1 MTSPQ
6 LSIIIPTHNRP
17 ELLRRAVASALG
29 QTVTDLEVLVVDDGS
44 TPAVDLPPQARLRVI
59 RLEPNQ
65 GGAMARNQGALS
77 ASAQWITYLDDD
89 DVLQPTMA
97 ATALAAIQ
105 HLPADLPAPVGLL
118 FGLSIVNSR
127 GQTLETHLPPTLI
140 RGSHFCL
147 ETIPPGTSC
156 FTKQSLVVEREVL
169 LGMGGFDPS
178 FSSRVHTEL
187 FLRLNPVCSLWG
199 IPEVTYHLSAHEGN
213 RVSSNPQ
220 RRQQSFD
227 QLLAKHQDVFA
238 RQPRQTVADFVFNH
252 AVMLQRSGQRWAAV
266 KAWGKAFAIHPV
278 QAIVRLGSPHKQ
290 RILKTMPWLKTSFLT
305 PPMSNAR

>member
-29 QTVTDLEVLVVDDGS
+29 QTLTDLEVIVVDDGS
-44 TPAVDLPPQARLRVI
+44 TPAVSLPPEERLRVI

-65 GGAMARNQGALS
+65 GGAMARNQGALA
-77 ASAQWITYLDDD
+77 ASARWITYLDDD
-89 DVLQPTMA
+89 DVLQPKMA
-97 ATALAAIQ
+97 ETALSAIQ
-105 HLPADLPAPVGLL
+105 HIPPDLSAPVGLL

-127 GQTLETHLPPTLI
+127 GQILETHLPPTLPK
-140 RGSHFCL
+140 GSHFCL
-147 ETIPPGTSC
+147 EKIPLGTSF

-169 LGMGGFDPS
+169 LDMGGFDPS

-220 RRQQSFD
+220 RRQQSFE
-227 QLLAKHQDVFA
+227 QLLAKHREVFA

-252 AVMLQRSGQRWAAV
+252 AVMLQRSGQGWAATQ
-266 KAWGKAFAIHPV
+266 AWGKAFAIHPV
-278 QAIVRLGSPHKQ
+278 QAIARLGSPYKQ
-290 RILKTMPWLKTSFLT
+290 QALKTLAVLRASLASPL
-305 PPMSNAR
+305 SNAR

>member
-17 ELLRRAVASALG
+17 ELLCRAVASALG
-29 QTVTDLEVLVVDDGS
+29 QTVIDLEVIVVDDGS
-44 TPAVDLPPQARLRVI
+44 TPAVSLPPQDRLRVI

-65 GGAMARNQGALS
+65 GGAMARNQGAL
-77 ASAQWITYLDDD
+77 AAGARWITYLDDD
-89 DVLQPTMA
+89 DVLPPTMA
-97 ATALAAIQ
+97 EKALGAIQ
-105 HLPADLPAPVGLL
+105 QIPADLPAPVGLL

-127 GQTLETHLPPTLI
+127 GQILETHLPPTLPK
-140 RGSHFCL
+140 GSHFCL
-147 ETIPPGTSC
+147 ERIPPGTSC

-199 IPEVTYHLSAHEGN
+199 IPEVTYHLSTHQGN
-213 RVSSNPQ
+213 RVSSNPR
-220 RRQQSFD
+220 RRQQSFE
-227 QLLAKHQDVFA
+227 QLLAKHRDVFA

-252 AVMLQRSGQRWAAV
+252 AAMLQRSGQRWAAA
-266 KAWGKAFAIHPV
+266 KAWGQAFAIHPV
-278 QAIVRLGSPHKQ
+278 QAIARLGSPYKQ
-290 RILKTMPWLKTSFLT
+290 RAIKTLATLKANVPSPLSD
-305 PPMSNAR
+305 AR